1 MAKVN
6 ARNNDL
12 LNTAKTKASP
22 KIYSILVD
30 LVNDGNEEL
39 AELVLKIDYILQY
52 SSSCIK
58 DKDWDEARE
67 SLDKAKN
74 RIEKLEESNI
84 NTEYLKYLYKGI
96 ESKCK
101 K

>member
-6 ARNNDL
+6 ARNNDF

-22 KIYSILVD
+22 QIYSMLVD
-30 LVNDGNEEL
+30 LVNDGNKEF
-39 AELVLKIDYILQY
+39 AELVLKIDYLLQY

-84 NTEYLKYLYKGI
+84 DTEYLRYLYEGI